1 MNDLDLITEFENKLE
16 NLIKRC
22 LGKEL
27 YDEDDEFYIA
37 ADYDTSCRLNDIVNS
52 IGLEV
57 YGMRITP
64 SEFEITFE
72 FVGNYE
78 EFRYT
83 LNAPKYCRISLKND
97 GNYEFNLTKSDLNS
111 NFFLSITDNQ
121 FNKKNITE
129 QKLNEIFKAMSDT
142 LLIYHLKC

>member
-1 MNDLDLITEFENKLE
+1 MEMEDLIKTFELDLE

-22 LGKEL
+22 FSQEL

-37 ADYDTSCRLNDIVNS
+37 ADYDTSCRLNDIVKK

-72 FVGNYE
+72 FIGSYE
-78 EFRYT
+78 EFHYT

-97 GNYEFNLTKSDLNS
+97 GNYDFNLTKSDLNN
-111 NFFLSITDNQ
+111 NFFLTITDNQ

-129 QKLNEIFKAMSDT
+129 QKLNEIIKAMSDT